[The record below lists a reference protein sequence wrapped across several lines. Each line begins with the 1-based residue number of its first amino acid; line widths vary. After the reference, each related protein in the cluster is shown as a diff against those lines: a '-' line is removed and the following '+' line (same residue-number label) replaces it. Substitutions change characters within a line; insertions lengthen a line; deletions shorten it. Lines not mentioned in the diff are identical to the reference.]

1 MREQTRGAWARA
13 SYPQARSSGYRCGAH
28 RRTLKNMS
36 TPTRPPL
43 HLRPHLL
50 ARGYSSDEVQRA
62 RRAGELVAVRRGVYL
77 SGGDERLEVPAAR
90 HAVLVHATM
99 PTLAPGTVVSH
110 VSAAVL
116 HGLDVWAIPLDHVHV
131 TRPEPSGGRIGSV
144 VHRHVAPLD
153 PTEVTMLAGVPV
165 TCLARTV
172 VDIARTVPFEQAVA
186 VADSALYT
194 HKELTPDAL
203 AAASARV
210 TGWPGAPAARRAIA
224 FARRGAHS
232 PGESRS
238 RIAIARAGLPVP
250 QLQFPVQLTNGTAT
264 TDFGWADRRAVGEFD
279 GEVKYGRLVPPG
291 QTAGDVVFAEKIRE
305 DAVRAMNYGFARW
318 IWDELDDF
326 APVAAR
332 ITQAFR

>member
-1 MREQTRGAWARA
+1 
-13 SYPQARSSGYRCGAH
+13 
-28 RRTLKNMS
+28 
-36 TPTRPPL
+36 
-43 HLRPHLL
+43 LL

-62 RRAGELVAVRRGVYL
+62 RRAGELVSVRRGAYL
-77 SGGDERLEVPAAR
+77 GRGDERLGVPATR
-90 HAVLVHATM
+90 HAMLVRATV

-116 HGLDVWAIPLDHVHV
+116 HGLDIWAIPLDHVHV
-131 TRPEPSGGRIGSV
+131 TRPDSSGGRIGSV
-144 VHRHVAPLD
+144 VHRHVAPLE
-153 PTEVTMLAGVPV
+153 PTEVTARDGVLV

-172 VDIARTVPFEQAVA
+172 VDIARTVPFEQAVV
-186 VADSALYT
+186 VADSALHT
-194 HKELTPDAL
+194 HEDLTPAAL
-203 AAASARV
+203 AAALVRAA
-210 TGWPGAPAARRAIA
+210 GWPGVPGARRAIA
-224 FARRGAHS
+224 FARRGAAS

-250 QLQFPVQLTNGTAT
+250 QLQFPVQLANSTAI

-279 GEVKYGRLVPPG
+279 GEVKYGRLLRPR
-291 QTAGDVVFAEKIRE
+291 QTPGDVVFAEKVRE
-305 DAVRAMNYGFARW
+305 DAVRALDYGFARW